1 MYDVLSLDLQS
12 GDGKYTKLCNSIL
25 KLGAKDST
33 PYLTTS
39 CTHSLEMAAL
49 LLDIQ
54 LGDEI
59 IMPSFT
65 FVSTANAFLLRGAK
79 ILFCDSQINNPN
91 LNINHAE
98 TLITSKTKAIVPVH
112 YAGIACPM
120 DELILIGKTN
130 NIKII
135 EDAAQGIGA
144 FYKEMPL
151 GTVGDIGC
159 ISFHDTKNI
168 SCGEGGAILINDPL
182 LKIKAEIIREK
193 GTNRAAYF
201 RGEID
206 KYGWQSLGSSY
217 LLSDILAAKLFSQLE
232 ELDQITNY
240 RKKIWQ
246 TYFDALKCLEN
257 EGKLALPEIP
267 DFANHNGHMFYLIC
281 NSGKERNELITY
293 LKKNQIQS
301 AFHYLSLHQSEFY
314 KNKYVGDDLP
324 NSDHFTE
331 CLIRLP
337 LHYTFSLEYQMKVIQ
352 AIIMFYN

>member
-1 MYDVLSLDLQS
+1 MIQFNKKHTAKNEAKYISDVLSLDLQS
-12 GDGKYTKLCNSIL
+12 GDGKYTKLCHTYLKNYTKISI
-25 KLGAKDST
+25 
-33 PYLTTS
+33 PFLTTS

-240 RKKIWQ
+240 RKKI
-246 TYFDALKCLEN
+246 C
-257 EGKLALPEIP
+257 
-267 DFANHNGHMFYLIC
+267 
-281 NSGKERNELITY
+281 
-293 LKKNQIQS
+293 
-301 AFHYLSLHQSEFY
+301 
-314 KNKYVGDDLP
+314 
-324 NSDHFTE
+324 
-331 CLIRLP
+331 
-337 LHYTFSLEYQMKVIQ
+337 
-352 AIIMFYN
+352 